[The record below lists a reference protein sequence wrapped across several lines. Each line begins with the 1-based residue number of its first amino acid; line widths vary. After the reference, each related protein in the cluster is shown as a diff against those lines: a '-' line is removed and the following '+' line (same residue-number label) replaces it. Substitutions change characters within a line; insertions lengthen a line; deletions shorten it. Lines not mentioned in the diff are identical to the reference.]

1 MGIPYIELDAIR
13 HGPNWVDLP
22 DDEFQAAVRAA
33 VAGDAWVVDGNYG
46 VVRLIT
52 WSRAT
57 TIVWLDLPRW
67 LVMVQVVWRS
77 VTRALLRK
85 ELWNGNRET
94 ARFWLQP
101 DHPMRWAWSTH
112 GRRRREYSAQVD
124 DRWVRLRSRRDVRG
138 WLDSL

>member
-1 MGIPYIELDAIR
+1 ME
-13 HGPNWVDLP
+13 LP
-22 DDEFQAAVRAA
+22 DDEFRARVQEV

-46 VVRLIT
+46 EVRRIT

-77 VTRALLRK
+77 VTRALLRP
-85 ELWNGNRET
+85 ELWNGNRESV
-94 ARFWLQP
+94 RFWLRP

-112 GRRRREYSAQVD
+112 GRRRREYEQEVD
-124 DRWVRLRSRRDVRG
+124 ERWVRLRSRREVRA